1 MASLKSIFLE
11 EFQNFINYVDNFYNI
26 ETGIYPIATREEII
40 EAIGEY
46 MLSQRTLK
54 CEFDS
59 IDREQIRQILETK
72 KDWEATTQQDEQ
84 RYHLKHS

>member
-1 MASLKSIFLE
+1 MDKSLKSIFLS
-11 EFQNFINYVDNFYNI
+11 QLYDFINYVDEFYNI
-26 ETGIYPIATREEII
+26 ENGIYPIATRTQII

-59 IDREQIRQILETK
+59 IDREKIRQILQP
-72 KDWEATTQQDEQ
+72 D
-84 RYHLKHS
+84 YIIF